1 MHVQDHKLT
10 INMLLLTNQ
19 DPKQTII
26 LGNVLLLL
34 ANK

>member
-1 MHVQDHKLT
+1 MCAQDHKLT

-19 DPKQTII
+19 GAKQTII
-26 LGNVLLLL
+26 LGDVLLLL